1 MRKFAS
7 RRGDAARV
15 IRRVTIWNFYGVSAF
30 NQKQKKKKGKEKTG
44 RKKVYRWSADKFKN
58 TLNFLRLS

>member
-30 NQKQKKKKGKEKTG
+30 NQKQKKKKE
-44 RKKVYRWSADKFKN
+44 RKKQAEKKSIDGRRTS
-58 TLNFLRLS
+58 LRTR